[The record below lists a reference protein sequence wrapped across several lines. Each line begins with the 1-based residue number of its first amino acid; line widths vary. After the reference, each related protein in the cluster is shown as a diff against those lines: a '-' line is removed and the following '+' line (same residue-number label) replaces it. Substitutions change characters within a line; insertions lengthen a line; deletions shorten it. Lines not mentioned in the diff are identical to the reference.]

1 MSVSIQ
7 NLRCKINASFELKI
21 DELKAKPGEI
31 LGISGQNG
39 SGKSSLF
46 EVILGNIS
54 FEGKVQSKE
63 TAIVFQESDVFTHLT
78 ISDNITIG
86 LDDKNDDTLKEMLS
100 LFDLEEFQSKKA
112 SSLSGG
118 EAQRL
123 AIARS
128 LALHLP
134 ILLLDES
141 FNQMDEKTKK
151 ELLPRLR
158 NYLKINNITSL
169 LICHNFEDIECFCDS
184 VAILKQGRLAYHSL
198 IENKSDLSKAKE
210 LI

>member
-1 MSVSIQ
+1 MSISIQ
-7 NLRCKINASFELKI
+7 NVRCKINASFELKI
-21 DELKAKPGEI
+21 DELKAKTGEI

-46 EVILGNIS
+46 EIIQGNIS
-54 FEGKVQSKE
+54 FEGKIQTKE

-78 ISDNITIG
+78 VSDNITIG
-86 LDDKNDDTLKEMLS
+86 LDDKNNDILKEMLS
-100 LFDLEEFQSKKA
+100 LFDLEEFKSKKA

-118 EAQRL
+118 QAQRL

-128 LALHLP
+128 LALNLP
-134 ILLLDES
+134 NLLLDES
-141 FNQMDEKTKK
+141 FNQIDKKTKK

-158 NYLKINNITSL
+158 KYIKTNNITCL
-169 LICHNFEDIECFCDS
+169 LISHNFEDIESFCDS
-184 VAILKQGRLAYHSL
+184 VAILKQGCLAYHSL

>member
-1 MSVSIQ
+1 MCKKFKFKYLDLFGQEVK
-7 NLRCKINASFELKI
+7 LRTK
-21 DELKAKPGEI
+21 GR
-31 LGISGQNG
+31 
-39 SGKSSLF
+39 
-46 EVILGNIS
+46 
-54 FEGKVQSKE
+54 
-63 TAIVFQESDVFTHLT
+63 H
-78 ISDNITIG
+78 

-158 NYLKINNITSL
+158 NYLKINNITKTNIFTIGFKL
-169 LICHNFEDIECFCDS
+169 RIAPPMDPD
-184 VAILKQGRLAYHSL
+184 
-198 IENKSDLSKAKE
+198 
-210 LI
+210 